1 MSLAVWSREFTIKT
15 RLALNL
21 QQFSCLCLLKAGVT
35 GVGFAMPEHA
45 FNSSTG
51 EKKTEFL
58 ARLVYIVSSMP
69 ARLHSETLSQINEYN
84 KYNFKNK
91 K

>member
-35 GVGFAMPEHA
+35 GVGFAMPA
-45 FNSSTG
+45 MFSLVPALYLLSSIFFDYNILFNI
-51 EKKTEFL
+51 
-58 ARLVYIVSSMP
+58 AQ
-69 ARLHSETLSQINEYN
+69 ATLELTMWPRMT
-84 KYNFKNK
+84 
-91 K
+91 